1 MGNILKSH
9 VECTCEEFVAEVA
22 GRRRKPYLDA
32 LKSTFKTIVLG
43 KSTLVKDMSSFLREN
58 EGKLERKR
66 AQELMS
72 GWLNAYD
79 FAALLNPY
87 LLARSAAGVTDEAT
101 LAVDFSDI
109 SKEFGGEGMEG
120 MEMGYDG
127 SRHCTA
133 MGHDFISVS
142 LVGAAYREA
151 FPVYAKLG
159 RGRHCHADLIYEA
172 IRAVMERTGGRGW
185 LVFDRGMDDARF
197 LRKMKRDGRKAV
209 VRVKDEGRDVF
220 GDGRTVGEALA
231 DVPFAKA
238 HLKTYR
244 GDRLAEVRCRVGHVR
259 YCADRHC
266 KDAVTE
272 DVGVLVVESRFDGK
286 SLYLYVVCPDA
297 VLADRRAMFA
307 WAVRAAQAYCDR
319 WQIETS
325 FLAVKQEFALEKAR
339 VRTFRRLENIFA
351 LCMLAYVFMIGH
363 IRGSRRFRRI
373 VKALSD
379 NAADIALKTH
389 SLLAGIRTLATKER
403 LRFISGRPRTRGR
416 PRPGQLTLDL
426 RAADGSSYC
435 L

>member
-1 MGNILKSH
+1 MGNILKNH

-22 GRRRKPYLDA
+22 GKRRKPYLDA

-43 KSTLVKDMSSFLREN
+43 KSTLVKEMSSFLREN

-66 AQELMS
+66 VQELMS

-87 LLARSAAGVTDEAT
+87 LLARSAADVTDEAT

-109 SKEFGGEGMEG
+109 SKEFGGGGMEG

-159 RGRHCHADLIYEA
+159 RGRHCHADLIYGA
-172 IRAVMERTGGRGW
+172 IRAVMERTGGLGW

-197 LRKMKRDGRKAV
+197 LRTMKRDGRKAV

-244 GDRLAEVRCRVGHVR
+244 GDRLAEVRCRVGHVQ
-259 YCADRHC
+259 YCADPHC
-266 KDAVTE
+266 KDAVAE
-272 DVGVLVVESRFDGK
+272 DIGVLVVESRFGGK
-286 SLYLYVVCPDA
+286 SLYLYVICPDE
-297 VLADRRAMFA
+297 VLVDRRAMFA

-325 FLAVKQEFALEKAR
+325 FLTVKQEFALEKAR

-363 IRGSRRFRRI
+363 IKRSKRFKRI

-389 SLLAGIRTLATKER
+389 SLLVGIRTLASKAR
-403 LRFISGRPRTRGR
+403 IRFISGRPRTRGR
-416 PRPGQLTLDL
+416 LLPGQLTLDL
-426 RAADGSSYC
+426 RTADGSVYR